1 MKVTARP
8 LIFLF
13 LWLLLLTFVSTQIEA
28 QDKAWGTVSRYD
40 IVTTAKRDGR
50 FQTFVTAVEK
60 AGMEGLMREQNSYTI
75 FLPTDAAFSQL
86 PEGTIQK
93 FFAPENRDKLT
104 SLLKYHMV
112 INKRIMCDCLNDVY
126 QLKTLN
132 GKDLAVWYVPGR
144 TRVGHSTIIARIT
157 EPDITT
163 KNGIIHVI
171 DAVLVPR

>member
-8 LIFLF
+8 LIFVF
-13 LWLLLLTFVSTQIEA
+13 FWLLLFSFVSTQIEA
-28 QDKAWGTVSRYD
+28 QDMEWGTVSRYD
-40 IVTTAKRDGR
+40 IVMTAKKDGR
-50 FQTFVTAVEK
+50 FHTFVTAVEK
-60 AGMEGLMREQNSYTI
+60 AGMEGLMREQNSYTL
-75 FLPTDAAFSQL
+75 FLPTDEAFSHL
-86 PEGTIQK
+86 PEGTIQELFK
-93 FFAPENRDKLT
+93 PENRDKLT
-104 SLLKYHMV
+104 SLIKYHMI

-144 TRVGHSTIIARIT
+144 TRVGHSTVIARIT

-171 DAVLVPR
+171 DEVLVPR